1 MFGAVEA
8 PAPRALRREVLRW
21 LQSLD
26 LSHSVRNIRR
36 CVLTRTAQAGGE
48 ARRVAFQRSSMAGQT
63 ARPEQARR
71 RPEGRVGAR
80 RGRGADGASA
90 RRDAANGFLVAEI
103 CSRYYPVSG
112 RMA

>member
-36 CVLTRTAQAGGE
+36 CVLTRTAQAGEGGPGSSFS
-48 ARRVAFQRSSMAGQT
+48 RSMARPT
-63 ARPEQARR
+63 ARPGEQARR
-71 RPEGRVGAR
+71 RP
-80 RGRGADGASA
+80 
-90 RRDAANGFLVAEI
+90 
-103 CSRYYPVSG
+103 
-112 RMA
+112 